1 MINHRFV
8 YRFFRENNI
17 AAENEY
23 CGELTLT
30 DISPANAEELNVEIT
45 VNVDENRQ
53 VMVELHAADATV
65 SERIP
70 LEELGYDHEF
80 TRQVAPGVIARDRR
94 LVPLASRTG
103 FSDSTHGQSVGEVNH
118 TPPAEER
125 DESVTRPV
133 EHPPTFEQTEARQRY
148 VKQLIPVRDSI
159 ARTLTHVTNNDI
171 RSGIEAIA
179 RQFMVLIFGVEV
191 GVQSPQRCHRIIFA
205 FFRSV
210 RDHRYSGYRY

>member
-30 DISPANAEELNVEIT
+30 DISAESTGKLEVGIT

-103 FSDSTHGQSVGEVNH
+103 FSDSTHGHSVGEVNH
-118 TPPAEER
+118 TPPPKNET
-125 DESVTRPV
+125 SPSPV
-133 EHPPTFEQTEARQRY
+133 QSNTHPPSSRLRRG
-148 VKQLIPVRDSI
+148 RDMSNSSF
-159 ARTLTHVTNNDI
+159 LCEI
-171 RSGIEAIA
+171 RSREHSLTLPTAT
-179 RQFMVLIFGVEV
+179 
-191 GVQSPQRCHRIIFA
+191 FA
-205 FFRSV
+205 AESKR
-210 RDHRYSGYRY
+210 

>member
-30 DISPANAEELNVEIT
+30 DISAESTGKLEVGIT

-94 LVPLASRTG
+94 LVPQHLEQVSLIRRTVI
-103 FSDSTHGQSVGEVNH
+103 QL
-118 TPPAEER
+118 ER
-125 DESVTRPV
+125 
-133 EHPPTFEQTEARQRY
+133 
-148 VKQLIPVRDSI
+148 
-159 ARTLTHVTNNDI
+159 
-171 RSGIEAIA
+171 
-179 RQFMVLIFGVEV
+179 
-191 GVQSPQRCHRIIFA
+191 
-205 FFRSV
+205 
-210 RDHRYSGYRY
+210 